1 MGVSGSAPVAQLG
14 GTGTVLPSAVPRG
27 GACAVLAL
35 QPHALGFTWGHRR
48 AQRLKQTA
56 LLTFPETVSA
66 TWLPSFKTPLLNAVI
81 GVGWGE
87 WEDVWR
93 VVVSSIIAAEA
104 AYSQIHWGSHCLFC
118 LANYNKNWAFLVAQ
132 MVKNLSLITGFGSS
146 PGEGN
151 GNPL

>member
-14 GTGTVLPSAVPRG
+14 GTGTVLPPAVPRG

-35 QPHALGFTWGHRR
+35 QPHALGFTWVHRR

-66 TWLPSFKTPLLNAVI
+66 TWLPSFKTPLPNAVI
-81 GVGWGE
+81 GVGWSG
-87 WEDVWR
+87 WEDVWW
-93 VVVSSIIAAEA
+93 VVVSPIIATEA

-118 LANYNKNWAFLVAQ
+118 SHGADMDWLQSRSRERKHFVILYDLMFCLPQLGWA
-132 MVKNLSLITGFGSS
+132 G
-146 PGEGN
+146 
-151 GNPL
+151 